1 MNLDVPN
8 RIVDVVIDTDTFNE
22 VDDQFA
28 LAYALRSK
36 ERINVVGIYAAPFQ
50 NAKAETPQIG
60 MEKSYNE
67 IQHILQLLKREDCF
81 DLVYKGAS
89 SFLKDEQ
96 TPVES
101 EAVKHLIE
109 LSKNYSKENP
119 LYVIGLAAITDIAS
133 ALLLD
138 PSITE
143 RIVVVWLGGYG
154 QHYKDANEF
163 NLRQDVAAVRVV
175 FGSEVPLVHVPCRGV
190 VSDFRI
196 SKSELME
203 WLEGKSEIGTYLT
216 DIVIEEAESY
226 AKGKPWTRVIWDVVA
241 VAWLLNDNER
251 FMEER
256 IIPRVNVSYAK
267 QYEYLETKAKM
278 KYIYYVN
285 RDALMEDLF
294 LKLAR

>member
-1 MNLDVPN
+1 MNLDVP
-8 RIVDVVIDTDTFNE
+8 RGIVDVVIDTDTFNE

-67 IQHILQLLKREDCF
+67 IQHILHLLKREDCF

-138 PSITE
+138 PSIVE

-154 QHYKDANEF
+154 QHYKDADEF

-203 WLEGKSEIGTYLT
+203 WLKGKSEIGTYLT

-241 VAWLLNDNER
+241 VAWLLNDSER

-267 QYEYLETKAKM
+267 QYEYLETNQIM